1 MTKKEVLKILAICR
15 EIGVQFVN
23 SDNNILIGIWQ
34 KSFENNTYEEVS
46 RALFELINSRKGLF
60 LNGLIGEIKAQ
71 ILADKVDF
79 LDFSAVWELIR
90 KAAHKTHPDI
100 PKETKAAFN
109 SLPPIVQ
116 HLVGSARHLEEM
128 EYCIDRDK
136 LETIEKSNLK
146 KIYTEM
152 VADSKSKMMLGKKP
166 IWDEIIKLEDQNI
179 KNEKLKNMVQNILTD
194 KALDK
199 NI

>member
-15 EIGVQFVN
+15 EVGVQFVN
-23 SDNNILIGIWQ
+23 SDNSILIGIWE

-46 RALFELINSRKGLF
+46 KALFELINSKKSLF

-79 LDFSAVWELIR
+79 LDFSVVWELIR

-100 PKETKAAFN
+100 PNETRQAYL

-116 HLVGSARHLEEM
+116 HLVGSAKHLEEM
-128 EYCIDRDK
+128 EYCIDRNV
-136 LETIEKSNLK
+136 LETVEKSNMRKLY
-146 KIYTEM
+146 IEMITE
-152 VADSKSKMMLGKKP
+152 SKNKMLIGKKP
-166 IWDEIIKLEDQNI
+166 IWQQIEDKKGEITKLDIGIKKILE
-179 KNEKLKNMVQNILTD
+179 EHLF
-194 KALDK
+194 
-199 NI
+199 

>member
-1 MTKKEVLKILAICR
+1 MTKKEILKILAICR
-15 EIGVQFVN
+15 EVGVQFVN

-46 RALFELINSRKGLF
+46 SALFELINSRKGLF

-71 ILADKVDF
+71 ILANKVDF

-90 KAAHKTHPDI
+90 KAAHQTHPDI
-100 PKETKAAFN
+100 PSETKKAFN
-109 SLPPIVQ
+109 SLPPMVQ
-116 HLVGSARHLEEM
+116 HLVGSAIHLEEM

-146 KIYTEM
+146 KIYAEM
-152 VADSKSKMMLGKKP
+152 VADSKNKMMLGKKP
-166 IWDEIIKLEDQNI
+166 IWEEMPKLEYGNI
-179 KNEKLKNMVQNILTD
+179 KNEKLKNMVENILLD
-194 KALDK
+194 KTIDK